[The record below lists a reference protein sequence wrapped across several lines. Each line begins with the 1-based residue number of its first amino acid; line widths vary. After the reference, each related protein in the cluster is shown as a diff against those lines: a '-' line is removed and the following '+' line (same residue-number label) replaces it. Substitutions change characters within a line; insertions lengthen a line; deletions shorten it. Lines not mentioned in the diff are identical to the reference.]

1 MKRKAT
7 KEILAESLQ
16 ELAQKKNIEKIT
28 VKEITDNC
36 GFSTTTFYR
45 LFHDKYDLI
54 MWDYLSSSNAIM
66 EKIGLEGYPWS
77 QTLYDG
83 LRQSNSEEDAQWK
96 AKSISAPNADIPMI
110 RKYVIRS
117 TGLSLVP
124 LLKIFR
130 MTGNVPV
137 AGNRKTS
144 L

>member
-83 LRQSNSEEDAQWK
+83 LRRSNSEEDAQWK

-110 RKYVIRS
+110 RK
-117 TGLSLVP
+117 
-124 LLKIFR
+124 
-130 MTGNVPV
+130 
-137 AGNRKTS
+137 
-144 L
+144 